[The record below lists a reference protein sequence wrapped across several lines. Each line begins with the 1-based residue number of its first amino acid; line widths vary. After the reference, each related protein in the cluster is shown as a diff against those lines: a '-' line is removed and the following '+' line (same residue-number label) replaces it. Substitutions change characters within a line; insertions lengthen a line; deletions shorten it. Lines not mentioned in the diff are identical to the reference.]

1 MQYYLD
7 KNRHYLIRKVG
18 EAVFVDDAVC
28 GLGSSD
34 RPMPLF
40 TAYAKYR
47 CNAVPLKP
55 DHVYKGADC

>member
-40 TAYAKYR
+40 TAYARLPLQR
-47 CNAVPLKP
+47 CSIEA
-55 DHVYKGADC
+55 